1 VGKSN
6 PFEGTF
12 YRLEEEIE
20 SSRDSVVSRRVIQQ
34 ISDRGSDSE
43 SNPGSKRI
51 VLVEE
56 IYDTFGD
63 EVADDL
69 TPQIN

>member
-1 VGKSN
+1 MGKSN

-63 EVADDL
+63 EVTDDP

>member
-1 VGKSN
+1 MGKSN

-63 EVADDL
+63 EVTDDL